1 MNVKAKGLSLSDRIV
16 RAVMF
21 VIMTLVMCSY
31 LFMFIW
37 LFGNSFR
44 SSADFLQNT
53 FKFLDFKNYTLDNWK
68 TLFTV
73 QIAGTK
79 RNPVYITDTIFN
91 TVFLVFV
98 QVLLAVTIPAFTGYI
113 TSKYKAK
120 ICTFIINMVIISM
133 VVPSIGSLSVNYRL
147 MTNLKLVDT
156 YWCVILMNAGGFG
169 FGFLLFRNFFGAI
182 PWEYAESAFLDGA
195 SDMQVFLKIM
205 YPQALPI
212 LSAIAIN
219 SFISH
224 WNDYYTAY
232 IYLPNKPTIAL
243 GVYQLYTKMN
253 NQLLLPVAFA
263 GMSLLAGVSLI
274 IFGIFNKS
282 IMNNFSIGGVKG

>member
-1 MNVKAKGLSLSDRIV
+1 MD
-16 RAVMF
+16 
-21 VIMTLVMCSY
+21 
-31 LFMFIW
+31 
-37 LFGNSFR
+37 
-44 SSADFLQNT
+44 
-53 FKFLDFKNYTLDNWK
+53 
-68 TLFTV
+68 TV
-73 QIAGTK
+73 
-79 RNPVYITDTIFN
+79 FN
-91 TVFLVFV
+91 TVFLVFM
-98 QVLLAVTIPAFTGYI
+98 QVVLAITIPAFTGYV

-133 VVPSIGSLSVNYRL
+133 VVPSLGSLSVNYRL
-147 MTNLKLVDT
+147 MTNLHLIDT

-182 PWEYAESAFLDGA
+182 PWEYAESAFIDGA
-195 SDMQVFLKIM
+195 SDFQVFVKIM
-205 YPQALPI
+205 YPQAIPI
-212 LSAIAIN
+212 LTAIAIT

-253 NQLLLPVAFA
+253 NRLLLPVAFA
-263 GMSLLAGVSLI
+263 GMSLLSGVSLV
-274 IFGIFNKS
+274 IFAIFNKS